1 MDHTFVKRFHVTT
14 PMPHAHHGHDHPH
27 HVAAD
32 TGHARQLWIA
42 FALTLG
48 FAAVEAA
55 AGAFAGSLALLAD
68 SGHMF
73 ADSVAL
79 ALAAVAA
86 RLAQR
91 PPGPR
96 HSYGFA
102 RVEVLAAL
110 VNGVLML
117 VVVATITVEA
127 VQRLQSPQA
136 VAGGVVL
143 ATAMVGLI
151 INTVV
156 AAMLA
161 RGAANLNTRAAL
173 LHVMSDLL
181 GSVAALLAGAIVL
194 FTGYFAADAWLSLA
208 IGALILFSTLK
219 LLREA
224 LHVLMEGV
232 PLHLDL
238 ARVGQRMAGVA
249 GVVSVHDLHIWT
261 AVAGRVALSAHVV
274 IREMSAW
281 PRVLSDIEALLAR
294 EFDIHHVTLQPEPG
308 AKVVPLHRA
317 GKPPPRY

>member
-1 MDHTFVKRFHVTT
+1 MSHDHHS
-14 PMPHAHHGHDHPH
+14 HAHHHHD
-27 HVAAD
+27 VADAS
-32 TGHARQLWIA
+32 HARLLWIA
-42 FALTLG
+42 FALTFG
-48 FAAVEAA
+48 FAGVEGA
-55 AGAFAGSLALLAD
+55 AGVFAGSLALLAD

-102 RVEVLAAL
+102 RIEVLAAL
-110 VNGVLML
+110 VNGALML
-117 VVVATITVEA
+117 GIVVTISVEA

-143 ATAMVGLI
+143 GTAVTGLM
-151 INTVV
+151 INAAV

-173 LHVMSDLL
+173 LHVMSDML

-194 FTGYFAADAWLSLA
+194 FTGYTAADAWLSMA
-208 IGALILFSTLK
+208 IAVLILFSTLK

-224 LHVLMEGV
+224 LHILMEGV

-238 ARVGQRMAGVA
+238 EHVGRRMAGVS

-261 AVAGRVALSAHVV
+261 AVAGRAALSAHVV

-281 PRVLSDIEALLAR
+281 PRVLADTEALLGR

-308 AKVVPLHRA
+308 AQIVPLHRR
-317 GKPPPRY
+317 GKPPQKPR